1 MKTLLLTLVFC
12 LFSLSLFSQEAIK
25 VPTKNQVKPVYVNS
39 QGFKVSGSVPDT
51 CKVYQGSKGGKFVYR
66 QSKKTGK
73 VYKSYL
79 KF

>member
-12 LFSLSLFSQEAIK
+12 LFSFSAFSQEAIK
-25 VPTKNQVKPVYVNS
+25 VPAKNQAKPVYVNS
-39 QGFKVSGSVPDT
+39 QGFKVSGSIPDT

>member
-1 MKTLLLTLVFC
+1 MKTLLLALVFC

-25 VPTKNQVKPVYVNS
+25 VPAKNQVKPAYVNS
-39 QGFKVSGSVPDT
+39 QGFKLSGSVPDT

>member
-1 MKTLLLTLVFC
+1 MKTLLLTSVCFF
-12 LFSLSLFSQEAIK
+12 LFFSAFSQEAIK
-25 VPTKNQVKPVYVNS
+25 VPAKNQVKPVYVNS
-39 QGFKVSGSVPDT
+39 QGFKLSGSVPDT